1 MPTITITV
9 TDKVASLTS
18 DSVIVCGNSDYEI
31 EFTFDSEWTGYTTK
45 TLRIAYIKK
54 GAKMYQ
60 DVLFNGTTVA
70 IPALYGV
77 NECAIGVYAGNIHTT
92 TPALIPCS
100 RCITDGEPT
109 HDPPSPDVYN
119 QLLEYL
125 AGLQGGGNP
134 VHTATAIFDLA
145 ATGTVQT
152 ATETPP
158 TVHITC
164 DEGYYFDSAVTCTLN
179 GNQRQKSNSTPAI
192 GVIAHFFGYCDPIF
206 ISPLSDGVLCT
217 VGNDSV
223 PANRTVIYGGIAW
236 YWSTVNNGVG
246 GSYDDSEGNMLTY
259 PGSIGSDGY
268 SASGG
273 ISPNYIRQILE
284 YVHASAWEDF

>member
-1 MPTITITV
+1 MPDIQITV
-9 TDKVASLTS
+9 TDKIATAAEGAE
-18 DSVIVCGNSDYEI
+18 IICGNGDYTAA
-31 EFTFDSEWTGYTTK
+31 FTLDSEWARYTQK
-45 TLRIAYIKK
+45 TARFNFVRNGVRQY
-54 GAKMYQ
+54 M
-60 DVLFNGTTVA
+60 DVLFEGNRCA
-70 IPALYGV
+70 IPPLDDVYEV
-77 NECAIGVYAGNIHTT
+77 EIGVYAGDIQTST
-92 TPALIPCS
+92 GARVSCKRSATAGGTPHA
-100 RCITDGEPT
+100 
-109 HDPPSPDVYN
+109 DPPPDIYD

-125 AGLQGGGNP
+125 AGLQGGGQP

-145 ATGTVQT
+145 AAGTVHT

-164 DEGYYFDSAVTCTLN
+164 DAGYYFDSPVTCTLG

-206 ISPLSDGVLCT
+206 ISPLPEGVLCS

-223 PANRTVIYGGIAW
+223 PANRTLIYGGIAW

-268 SASGG
+268 YASGG
-273 ISPNYIRQILE
+273 ISPTYIKQILD
-284 YVHASAWEDF
+284 YVHASAWEEY